1 MFDRDIKIAEKI
13 LVEIKKDNEERIKN
27 SKVELQVLEKE
38 YKQRKAEHN
47 VSERIFKYLILEIFK
62 TENIHIKN
70 DIFIVTVKKN
80 KVDDLL
86 KEIINKSKN
95 KRERSYAEY
104 RRNLYMDDK
113 INKETV
119 WCVDNKEYKI
129 TIELV

>member
-13 LVEIKKDNEERIKN
+13 LVEIKKGNEERIKN